1 MWQCS
6 LPDCKRKFTCWVICI
21 NICRATANLYTVQC
35 VCTGPI
41 ASLGSKCIWQ
51 NTVNWKRS
59 QRLAIGQDNQQA
71 HCLQNRY
78 TTLFSQ
84 GKWELPKWKKNQR
97 SEAEACT
104 TVCCTNAKQHE
115 KAHLKN
121 PLHPHK
127 LVTTQKHYVILF
139 YTLTRLVFSDDFR
152 TNYT

>member
-6 LPDCKRKFTCWVICI
+6 LSDCKRKFTCWVCI

-41 ASLGSKCIWQ
+41 ASLGSKRICQ

-59 QRLAIGQDNQQA
+59 QRSAIGQDNQQA
-71 HCLQNRY
+71 QCMQNRY

-84 GKWELPKWKKNQR
+84 GKWELPKWKKQSRLWSRGLYNSLLHKCKTAWKGSLEKSSSSTQIGDH
-97 SEAEACT
+97 SEALCD
-104 TVCCTNAKQHE
+104 
-115 KAHLKN
+115 
-121 PLHPHK
+121 
-127 LVTTQKHYVILF
+127 I

-152 TNYT
+152 TNYS